1 MTDEKQ
7 IQPQNKKILIKFI
20 AANRDYGI
28 YNSRSKN
35 LFLIIKIKVL
45 ATFFLLFFACK
56 RNYSGDEV
64 SKVVDSEKVLTL
76 IEEEKGTNELAE
88 SIDTDQKDELKSTS
102 NQRPI
107 ANVDSILPISTILF
121 LKTTTD
127 IYAKNFEAGNHF
139 FNSYQV

>member
-1 MTDEKQ
+1 LTDEKQ